1 MCYRKYRCLGPRVG
15 RDRSALIGSGED
27 FQVFRNRIWF
37 SCSEMGRVGGG
48 VRLLESL

>member
-1 MCYRKYRCLGPRVG
+1 MCYRKCGVPGPRVG
-15 RDRSALIGSGED
+15 RDGSALIGSGED

-37 SCSEMGRVGGG
+37 SCSEMGHVGGG